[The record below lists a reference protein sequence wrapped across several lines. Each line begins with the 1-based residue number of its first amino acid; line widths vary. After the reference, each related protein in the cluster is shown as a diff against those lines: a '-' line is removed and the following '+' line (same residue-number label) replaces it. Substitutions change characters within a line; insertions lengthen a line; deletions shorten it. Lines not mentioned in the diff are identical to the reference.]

1 MILINKASAGSGKTY
16 TLVKEYLI
24 MLLGK
29 KTEGGN
35 YILDKH
41 PNDNHRYILAITF
54 TNKATEEMKSRIV
67 ETLDVLASNP
77 DESPYIT
84 DLTTMLGASKDD
96 ISKSAGIAERQMLE
110 DYTNFNVCTIDTFF
124 QKILRTFAYEVNLSS
139 NYGVE
144 LNDEYVVELGVNNL
158 KTRLHDES
166 GKKNKSLSHWLWMFV
181 QDSMKNG
188 SSWDV
193 FYKPKSKKT
202 VDNSLYNFA
211 KVLTNEVVKKNSK
224 QLFDFLADPKNIQA
238 FNVALNSGITNL
250 ISEVKEC
257 VDEIFKMLEGPGIK
271 ANKNF
276 TNFLDALNNSANP
289 FLIKDLDKKVEK
301 KIADQSFVNKN
312 SASVNDIAICD
323 CLTQILDNNT
333 VYASYKKI
341 LDLTYQLGLLG
352 DINASMQ
359 DFTNEN
365 NTILLS
371 GTNDI
376 VKRIIDGCETPF
388 IYERIGMYLHN
399 FLLDEFQDTSR
410 MQWENLL
417 PLVRNGLAN
426 GHDSLI
432 IGDVKQSIY
441 RFRNSDPQL
450 LHSQLKVDFS
460 NDSIK
465 YNEGRSINWRSAR
478 NIVHWNNAFFQ
489 FLSMAL
495 NMDEFYADVEQEV
508 SPKNEKLPGH
518 VVVARREIPDKKKD
532 TDGSNDC
539 EIKNDDNSND
549 NDLNFKEWAIEKMI
563 VDLQSLLARGFKQ
576 KDIAV
581 LSNTNRE
588 GQLAIS
594 RIMKWNIENPDK
606 QMKVVSEESLLVISS
621 PAVRIVVNI
630 LKMLDRCEA
639 HNEDGREM
647 PMVLR
652 RFEANRSEGMDTS
665 EAFEDAIV
673 SKDEDIADYIDR
685 LYETSKSACLDSV
698 VEQII
703 KSQLSKQMT
712 EENTP
717 YLLAFLDSVVD
728 FMSRYGSNIHHFLKW
743 WDKVGPGLSISSPDN
758 IDAIRV
764 ITIHKSKGLQFPCV
778 LIPMFDWNFDQS
790 SIEWIETAGF
800 KDKLPKGVAIP
811 PIVPVKRDNKSTLF
825 DNEFKKIA
833 RSNIMDSLNK
843 TYVACTRA
851 QYELIIY
858 TENNKELGLQLSQFL
873 ETCRNNNNDIAPT
886 PTENCDP
893 DVVYELGKPMLR
905 SDIPAL
911 NSDDNALPDNVESRI
926 MPPYSVVSDVDR
938 WKLTSPD
945 IIIDVRGTTR
955 WVGEMLHKVMERVRT
970 PKNLKKAFGR
980 ALHRGM
986 ITEEE
991 HDEYLALLSKRLADP
1006 RVADWFANDNRLMLE
1021 RSVTIGGNGQKRPDR
1036 VVMKP
1041 NGEIIIVDYKF
1052 GDRSDDNDTKYKR
1065 QVAGYKRA
1073 VCDALGCRPGC
1084 VSGYVWYIHSGDI
1097 LAV

>member
-1 MILINKASAGSGKTY
+1 
-16 TLVKEYLI
+16 
-24 MLLGK
+24 
-29 KTEGGN
+29 
-35 YILDKH
+35 
-41 PNDNHRYILAITF
+41 
-54 TNKATEEMKSRIV
+54 
-67 ETLDVLASNP
+67 
-77 DESPYIT
+77 
-84 DLTTMLGASKDD
+84 
-96 ISKSAGIAERQMLE
+96 
-110 DYTNFNVCTIDTFF
+110 
-124 QKILRTFAYEVNLSS
+124 
-139 NYGVE
+139 
-144 LNDEYVVELGVNNL
+144 
-158 KTRLHDES
+158 
-166 GKKNKSLSHWLWMFV
+166 
-181 QDSMKNG
+181 
-188 SSWDV
+188 
-193 FYKPKSKKT
+193 
-202 VDNSLYNFA
+202 
-211 KVLTNEVVKKNSK
+211 
-224 QLFDFLADPKNIQA
+224 
-238 FNVALNSGITNL
+238 
-250 ISEVKEC
+250 
-257 VDEIFKMLEGPGIK
+257 
-271 ANKNF
+271 
-276 TNFLDALNNSANP
+276 
-289 FLIKDLDKKVEK
+289 
-301 KIADQSFVNKN
+301 
-312 SASVNDIAICD
+312 
-323 CLTQILDNNT
+323 
-333 VYASYKKI
+333 
-341 LDLTYQLGLLG
+341 
-352 DINASMQ
+352 
-359 DFTNEN
+359 
-365 NTILLS
+365 
-371 GTNDI
+371 
-376 VKRIIDGCETPF
+376 
-388 IYERIGMYLHN
+388 
-399 FLLDEFQDTSR
+399 
-410 MQWENLL
+410 
-417 PLVRNGLAN
+417 
-426 GHDSLI
+426 
-432 IGDVKQSIY
+432 
-441 RFRNSDPQL
+441 
-450 LHSQLKVDFS
+450 
-460 NDSIK
+460 
-465 YNEGRSINWRSAR
+465 
-478 NIVHWNNAFFQ
+478 
-489 FLSMAL
+489 
-495 NMDEFYADVEQEV
+495 
-508 SPKNEKLPGH
+508 
-518 VVVARREIPDKKKD
+518 
-532 TDGSNDC
+532 
-539 EIKNDDNSND
+539 
-549 NDLNFKEWAIEKMI
+549 
-563 VDLQSLLARGFKQ
+563 
-576 KDIAV
+576 
-581 LSNTNRE
+581 
-588 GQLAIS
+588 
-594 RIMKWNIENPDK
+594 
-606 QMKVVSEESLLVISS
+606 
-621 PAVRIVVNI
+621 
-630 LKMLDRCEA
+630 MLDRCEA

-811 PIVPVKRDNKSTLF
+811 PIVPVKRDNKRTLF
-825 DNEFKKIA
+825 DKEFKKIA

-873 ETCRNNNNDIAPT
+873 ETCRNNNDISPT

-1021 RSVTIGGNGQKRPDR
+1021 RAVTIGGNGQKRPDR

-1073 VCDALGCRPGC
+1073 VCDALGCRPDC

>member
-1 MILINKASAGSGKTY
+1 
-16 TLVKEYLI
+16 

-181 QDSMKNG
+181 QDSIKNG

-478 NIVHWNNAFFQ
+478 NIIHWNNAFFQ
-489 FLSMAL
+489 FLSTAL

-800 KDKLPKGVAIP
+800 KEKLPKGVAIP

-825 DNEFKKIA
+825 DNEFNEIA

-873 ETCRNNNNDIAPT
+873 ETCRNDNNDIAPT

-1073 VCDALGCRPGC
+1073 VCDALGCRPDC

>member
-181 QDSMKNG
+181 QDSIKNG

-224 QLFDFLADPKNIQA
+224 QLFDFLADPKNIQT

-250 ISEVKEC
+250 IPKVKEC
-257 VDEIFKMLEGPGIK
+257 VSNIYELLKGPDIK
-271 ANKNF
+271 ANNYF
-276 TNFLDALNNSANP
+276 TKFLDALNNSANP

-312 SASVNDIAICD
+312 SAKVNESAIC
-323 CLTQILDNNT
+323 LYLEQIKDYGT

-606 QMKVVSEESLLVISS
+606 LMKVVSEESLLVISS

-811 PIVPVKRDNKSTLF
+811 PIVPVKRDNKRTLF
-825 DNEFKKIA
+825 DNEFKEIA
-833 RSNIMDSLNK
+833 RSNIMDTLNK

-873 ETCRNNNNDIAPT
+873 ETCRNDNNGIAPT

-1036 VVMKP
+1036 IVMKP

-1073 VCDALGCRPGC
+1073 VCDALGCRPDC

-1097 LAV
+1097 LAI

>member
-1 MILINKASAGSGKTY
+1 
-16 TLVKEYLI
+16 

-181 QDSMKNG
+181 QDSIKNG

-238 FNVALNSGITNL
+238 FNVALNSGISNL
-250 ISEVKEC
+250 IPKVKEC

-301 KIADQSFVNKN
+301 KIADQSFVNKK
-312 SASVNDIAICD
+312 SAKVNDISICD
-323 CLTQILDNNT
+323 CLTKILDNNT

-489 FLSMAL
+489 FLSTAL

-811 PIVPVKRDNKSTLF
+811 PIVPVKRDNKRTLF
-825 DNEFKKIA
+825 DKEFKKIA

-873 ETCRNNNNDIAPT
+873 ETCRNNDISPT

-1073 VCDALGCRPGC
+1073 VCDALGCRPDC

>member
-1 MILINKASAGSGKTY
+1 MIIINKASAGSGKTY

-181 QDSMKNG
+181 QDSIKNG

-238 FNVALNSGITNL
+238 FNVALNSGISNL
-250 ISEVKEC
+250 IPKVKEC
-257 VDEIFKMLEGPGIK
+257 VSNIYELLKGPDIK
-271 ANKNF
+271 ANNYF
-276 TNFLDALNNSANP
+276 TKFLDAMNNSANP

-312 SASVNDIAICD
+312 SAKVNESAIC
-323 CLTQILDNNT
+323 LYLEQIRDYDT

-359 DFTNEN
+359 DFANEN

-465 YNEGRSINWRSAR
+465 YNEGPSINWRSAR

-489 FLSMAL
+489 FLSKAL
-495 NMDEFYADVEQEV
+495 DMDEFYADVEQEV

-532 TDGSNDC
+532 TDGSNDSKT
-539 EIKNDDNSND
+539 ESNDNSND
-549 NDLNFKEWAIEKMI
+549 NDSNFKEWAIEKMI

-811 PIVPVKRDNKSTLF
+811 PIVPVKRDNKRTLF

-873 ETCRNNNNDIAPT
+873 ETCRNNNNGIAPT

-970 PKNLKKAFGR
+970 PKNLRKAFGR

-1021 RSVTIGGNGQKRPDR
+1021 RAVTIGGNGQKRPDR

-1052 GDRSDDNDTKYKR
+1052 GDRSDDNDTKYKH

-1073 VCDALGCRPGC
+1073 VCDALGCRPDC

-1097 LAV
+1097 LAI

>member
-1 MILINKASAGSGKTY
+1 
-16 TLVKEYLI
+16 

-181 QDSMKNG
+181 QDSIKNG

-238 FNVALNSGITNL
+238 FNVALNSGISNL
-250 ISEVKEC
+250 IPKVKEC

-271 ANKNF
+271 ANNYF
-276 TNFLDALNNSANP
+276 TKFLDALNNSDNP

-301 KIADQSFVNKN
+301 KIADQSFVNKK
-312 SASVNDIAICD
+312 SAKVNDIAICD
-323 CLTQILDNNT
+323 CLTKILDNNT

-489 FLSMAL
+489 FLSTAL

-825 DNEFKKIA
+825 DNEFKEIA

-873 ETCRNNNNDIAPT
+873 ETCRNNADIAPT

-1052 GDRSDDNDTKYKR
+1052 GDRSDDNNTKYKR

-1073 VCDALGCRPGC
+1073 VCDALGCRPDC

>member
-1 MILINKASAGSGKTY
+1 
-16 TLVKEYLI
+16 

-181 QDSMKNG
+181 QDSIKNG

-478 NIVHWNNAFFQ
+478 NIVHWNNAFFR

-532 TDGSNDC
+532 TDGNNDSKTESN
-539 EIKNDDNSND
+539 DNSND

-712 EENTP
+712 AENTP

-800 KDKLPKGVAIP
+800 KGKLPKDVAIP
-811 PIVPVKRDNKSTLF
+811 PIVPVKRDNKRTLF
-825 DNEFKKIA
+825 DKEFKEIA

-873 ETCRNNNNDIAPT
+873 ETCRNNADIAPT

-970 PKNLKKAFGR
+970 PKNLRKAFGR

-1073 VCDALGCRPGC
+1073 VCDALGCRPDC

>member
-1 MILINKASAGSGKTY
+1 MIIINKASAGSGKTY

-181 QDSMKNG
+181 QDSIKNG

-238 FNVALNSGITNL
+238 FNMALNSGISNL
-250 ISEVKEC
+250 IPKVKEC
-257 VDEIFKMLEGPGIK
+257 VSNIYELLKGPDIK
-271 ANKNF
+271 ANNYF
-276 TNFLDALNNSANP
+276 TKILDALNNSANP

-312 SASVNDIAICD
+312 SAKVNESAIC
-323 CLTQILDNNT
+323 LYLEQIRDYGT

-359 DFTNEN
+359 DFANEN

-388 IYERIGMYLHN
+388 IYERISMYLHN

-465 YNEGRSINWRSAR
+465 YNEGPSINWRSAR

-489 FLSMAL
+489 FLSKAL
-495 NMDEFYADVEQEV
+495 DMDEFYADVEQEV

-532 TDGSNDC
+532 TDGSNDSKT
-539 EIKNDDNSND
+539 ESNDNSND
-549 NDLNFKEWAIEKMI
+549 NDSNFKEWAIEKMI

-811 PIVPVKRDNKSTLF
+811 PIVPVKRDNKRTLF

-873 ETCRNNNNDIAPT
+873 ETCRNNNGIAPT

-1021 RSVTIGGNGQKRPDR
+1021 RAVTIGGNGQKRPDR

-1073 VCDALGCRPGC
+1073 VCDALGCRPDC

>member
-1 MILINKASAGSGKTY
+1 
-16 TLVKEYLI
+16 

-181 QDSMKNG
+181 QDSIKNG

-257 VDEIFKMLEGPGIK
+257 VDEIFKMLEGPDIK

-312 SASVNDIAICD
+312 SAKVNESAIC
-323 CLTQILDNNT
+323 LYLEQIRDYGT

-489 FLSMAL
+489 FLSTAL

-811 PIVPVKRDNKSTLF
+811 PIVPVKRDNKRTLF

-1073 VCDALGCRPGC
+1073 VCDALGCRPDC

>member
-1 MILINKASAGSGKTY
+1 MIIINKASAGSGKTY

-238 FNVALNSGITNL
+238 FNMALNSGISNL
-250 ISEVKEC
+250 IPKVKEC
-257 VDEIFKMLEGPGIK
+257 VSNIYELLKGPDIK
-271 ANKNF
+271 ANNYF
-276 TNFLDALNNSANP
+276 TKFLDALNNSANP

-312 SASVNDIAICD
+312 SAKVNESAIC
-323 CLTQILDNNT
+323 LYLEQIRDYGT

-465 YNEGRSINWRSAR
+465 YNEGRSINWRSAH
-478 NIVHWNNAFFQ
+478 NIVHWNNAFFR

-532 TDGSNDC
+532 TDGNNDSKTESN
-539 EIKNDDNSND
+539 DNSND
-549 NDLNFKEWAIEKMI
+549 NDSNFKEWAIEKMI

-581 LSNTNRE
+581 LSDTNRE

-630 LKMLDRCEA
+630 LKMLDRCEV

-800 KDKLPKGVAIP
+800 KEKLPKGVAIP
-811 PIVPVKRDNKSTLF
+811 PIVPVKRDNKRTLF

-873 ETCRNNNNDIAPT
+873 ETCRNNNDIAPT

-1006 RVADWFANDNRLMLE
+1006 QVADWFANDNRLMLE

-1036 VVMKP
+1036 VVIKP

-1097 LAV
+1097 LAI

>member
-1 MILINKASAGSGKTY
+1 
-16 TLVKEYLI
+16 

-238 FNVALNSGITNL
+238 FNMALNSGISNL
-250 ISEVKEC
+250 IPKVKEC
-257 VDEIFKMLEGPGIK
+257 VSNIYELLKGPDIK
-271 ANKNF
+271 ANNYF
-276 TNFLDALNNSANP
+276 TKFLDALNNSANP

-312 SASVNDIAICD
+312 SAKVNESAIC
-323 CLTQILDNNT
+323 LYLEQIKDYGT

-478 NIVHWNNAFFQ
+478 NIVHWNNAFFR

-563 VDLQSLLARGFKQ
+563 VDLQSLLARGFEQ

-873 ETCRNNNNDIAPT
+873 ETCRNNNNGIAPT

-1073 VCDALGCRPGC
+1073 VCDVLGCRPGC

>member
-1 MILINKASAGSGKTY
+1 
-16 TLVKEYLI
+16 

-181 QDSMKNG
+181 QDSIKNG

-289 FLIKDLDKKVEK
+289 FLIKDLDKKVGK

-478 NIVHWNNAFFQ
+478 NIVHWNNAFFR

-825 DNEFKKIA
+825 DNEFKEIA

-873 ETCRNNNNDIAPT
+873 ETCRNNADIAPT

-905 SDIPAL
+905 SNIPAL

-1073 VCDALGCRPGC
+1073 VCDALGCRPDC

>member
-1 MILINKASAGSGKTY
+1 
-16 TLVKEYLI
+16 

-181 QDSMKNG
+181 QDSIKNG

-271 ANKNF
+271 ANNYF
-276 TNFLDALNNSANP
+276 TKFLDALNNSDNP

-301 KIADQSFVNKN
+301 KIADQSFVNKK
-312 SASVNDIAICD
+312 SAKVNDIAICD
-323 CLTQILDNNT
+323 CLTKILDNNT

-489 FLSMAL
+489 FLSTAL

-800 KDKLPKGVAIP
+800 KEKLPKGVAIP

-873 ETCRNNNNDIAPT
+873 ETCRNDNNDIAPT

-1073 VCDALGCRPGC
+1073 VCDALGCRPDC

>member
-1 MILINKASAGSGKTY
+1 
-16 TLVKEYLI
+16 

-181 QDSMKNG
+181 QDSIKNG

-257 VDEIFKMLEGPGIK
+257 VDEIFKMLEGPDIK
-271 ANKNF
+271 ANNYF
-276 TNFLDALNNSANP
+276 TKFLDALNNSANP

-312 SASVNDIAICD
+312 SAKVNESAIC
-323 CLTQILDNNT
+323 LYLEQIRDYGT

-359 DFTNEN
+359 DFANEN

-478 NIVHWNNAFFQ
+478 NIVHWNNAFFR

-811 PIVPVKRDNKSTLF
+811 PIVPVKRDNKRTLF
-825 DNEFKKIA
+825 DKEFKKIA

-873 ETCRNNNNDIAPT
+873 ETCRNNNNGIAPT

-1073 VCDALGCRPGC
+1073 VCNALGCRPGC

>member
-1 MILINKASAGSGKTY
+1 
-16 TLVKEYLI
+16 

-181 QDSMKNG
+181 QDSIKNG

-257 VDEIFKMLEGPGIK
+257 VDEIFKMLEGPGIN

-323 CLTQILDNNT
+323 CLTKILDNNT

-489 FLSMAL
+489 FLSTAL

-800 KDKLPKGVAIP
+800 KEKLPKGVAIP

-825 DNEFKKIA
+825 DNEFNEIA

-873 ETCRNNNNDIAPT
+873 ETCRNDNNDIAPT

-1073 VCDALGCRPGC
+1073 VCDALGCRPDC

>member
-1 MILINKASAGSGKTY
+1 MIIINKASAGSGKTY

-312 SASVNDIAICD
+312 SAKVNESAIC
-323 CLTQILDNNT
+323 LYLEQIKDYGT

-478 NIVHWNNAFFQ
+478 NIVHWNNAFFR

-549 NDLNFKEWAIEKMI
+549 NDSNFKEWAIEKMI

-873 ETCRNNNNDIAPT
+873 ETCRNDIAPT

>member
-1 MILINKASAGSGKTY
+1 
-16 TLVKEYLI
+16 

-250 ISEVKEC
+250 IPKVKEC
-257 VDEIFKMLEGPGIK
+257 VSNIYELLKGPDIK
-271 ANKNF
+271 ANNYF
-276 TNFLDALNNSANP
+276 TKFLDALNNSANP

-312 SASVNDIAICD
+312 SAKVNESAIC
-323 CLTQILDNNT
+323 LYLEQIRDYGT

-478 NIVHWNNAFFQ
+478 NIVHWNNAFFR

-549 NDLNFKEWAIEKMI
+549 NDSNFKEWAIEKMI

-665 EAFEDAIV
+665 EAFEDAII

-873 ETCRNNNNDIAPT
+873 ETCRNNDISPT

>member
-1 MILINKASAGSGKTY
+1 
-16 TLVKEYLI
+16 

-238 FNVALNSGITNL
+238 FNVALNSGISNL
-250 ISEVKEC
+250 IPKVKEC
-257 VDEIFKMLEGPGIK
+257 VSNIYELLKGPDIK
-271 ANKNF
+271 ANNYF
-276 TNFLDALNNSANP
+276 TKFLDALNNSANP

-312 SASVNDIAICD
+312 SAKVNESAIC
-323 CLTQILDNNT
+323 LYLEQIRNYGT

-478 NIVHWNNAFFQ
+478 NIVHWNNAFFR

-549 NDLNFKEWAIEKMI
+549 NDSNFKEWAIEKMI

-825 DNEFKKIA
+825 DNEFKEIA

-873 ETCRNNNNDIAPT
+873 ETCRNDNNGIAPT

-1036 VVMKP
+1036 IVMKP

-1073 VCDALGCRPGC
+1073 VCDALGCRPYC

>member
-1 MILINKASAGSGKTY
+1 
-16 TLVKEYLI
+16 

-181 QDSMKNG
+181 QDSIKNG

-238 FNVALNSGITNL
+238 FNMALNSGISNL
-250 ISEVKEC
+250 IPKVKEC
-257 VDEIFKMLEGPGIK
+257 VSNIYELLKGPDIK
-271 ANKNF
+271 ANNYF
-276 TNFLDALNNSANP
+276 TKFLDALNNSANP

-312 SASVNDIAICD
+312 SAKVNESAIC
-323 CLTQILDNNT
+323 LYLEQIKDYGT

-359 DFTNEN
+359 DFANEN

-478 NIVHWNNAFFQ
+478 NIVHWNNAFFR

-532 TDGSNDC
+532 TDGNNDSKTESN
-539 EIKNDDNSND
+539 DNSND
-549 NDLNFKEWAIEKMI
+549 NDSNFKEWAIEKMI

-728 FMSRYGSNIHHFLKW
+728 FMSRYGSNIHLFLKW

-873 ETCRNNNNDIAPT
+873 ETCRNNNNDISPT